1 MQPASGFDPALKKQR
16 LDVVLVQRG
25 FYESRERARRAVMAG
40 LVSIGGRRAEKAG
53 TPTDVDAQI
62 SISEP
67 ERYVGRGGY
76 KLEAALRAFAIDPV
90 GRVCL
95 DIGASTGGFTDCLL
109 QRGAE
114 RVHAVDVGHG
124 QIHWR
129 LREDPRVIVREGLNA
144 RHLTFEDLGER
155 VGLVTVDVSFISLT
169 LVLGP
174 AFELMEEAATMVALI
189 KPQFELAAT
198 DVGRG
203 GIVRD
208 NNLRLRAA
216 EKIRDWVTSHGARWL
231 GCIDCPVAGRDGN
244 VELLAHIAP

>member
-1 MQPASGFDPALKKQR
+1 
-16 LDVVLVQRG
+16 
-25 FYESRERARRAVMAG
+25 MAG

-53 TPTDVDAQI
+53 TPTVADAQI

-67 ERYVGRGGY
+67 ERYVGRGGH
-76 KLEAALRAFAIDPV
+76 KLEAALQAFAIDPA

-95 DIGASTGGFTDCLL
+95 DVGASTGGFTDCLL
-109 QRGAE
+109 QHGAQ
-114 RVHAVDVGHG
+114 RVHAIDVGHG

-129 LREDPRVIVREGLNA
+129 LRDDPRVIVREGLNA

-155 VGLVTVDVSFISLT
+155 VGFVTADVSFISLT

-174 AFELMEEAATMVALI
+174 AFELMEEGATMVALI
-189 KPQFELAAT
+189 KPQFELAAA

-208 NNLRLRAA
+208 NDLRLRAA
-216 EKIRDWVTSHGARWL
+216 EKIRDWVTARGARWL

-244 VELLAHIAP
+244 VEFLAHLAP